1 MNPAYRTNNAVVP
14 YAKVLASEHSTA
26 QQKVWAAQE
35 ISKMRAEEEL
45 GHAYTLAASLG
56 KNWYIKRKYTL
67 GFSAEVKNILNNKGF
82 RTGGYE
88 QMRMRK
94 VRGMMPGQT
103 NPATTYYAHFDSKY
117 FYMLGT
123 TCFVNV
129 YFRF

>member
-1 MNPAYRTNNAVVP
+1 MNAIR
-14 YAKVLASEHSTA
+14 
-26 QQKVWAAQE
+26 AQE
-35 ISKMRAEEEL
+35 DL
-45 GHAYTLAASLG
+45 GHAYTLAASVG
-56 KNWYIKRKYTL
+56 KNWYIKRKYTI
-67 GFSAEVKNILNNKGF
+67 GFSAEVKNLLNNKGF

-94 VRGMMPGQT
+94 VRGYGYKQGDGGKLVYSS
-103 NPATTYYAHFDSKY
+103 NPSTTYYTRFDSKY